1 MLMEQNQ
8 ARWGTSVVMGTVAGH
23 PCKVYA
29 RRPKSLAELL
39 LDSER
44 WEDREFIVQGSRR
57 LTGKQHLHTVARL
70 ANELRVRGLRQGDSV
85 LLLGYNHIEWLVAF
99 WAAHTLGAVAA
110 LGNAWWSDAEVEAA
124 ATLVKP
130 SMILMDRPVGKVD
143 TLAPA
148 CLRFADLR
156 HLSSDVDS
164 EKGQPTLELAEVDEE
179 APAVVIFSSGTT
191 GNAKGVVM
199 SHRCVIANVQN
210 ILSLT
215 SRLPSELPNDHK
227 GTVSLVSMPL
237 FHLAGMQIS
246 IMNML
251 CGGKL
256 VFLEGKFDPVT
267 VLRLIQD
274 ERVRS
279 WGSVPTMVSR
289 VIQHPDFANY
299 DTSSLSSV
307 QMGGAAI
314 PQALRE
320 EVRGAFP
327 KTSRRVG
334 SLYGLTEAGGVLA
347 AGSGADLEGRPGCVG
362 KPLPT
367 VEIEL
372 RNEDATGAGEI
383 VARAPSATSGYLGDP
398 TPIADAEGWVF
409 TGDIGRFDEEGR
421 LYIVGRSKDTII
433 RGGENVASVHVES
446 VLRTHPDVLDV
457 AVVPLP
463 HEDLGEE
470 VAAAIVVR
478 EGRDPQVNDLRQHAV
493 AHLAKFEVPS
503 RWWLRSSPFPT
514 NASGKVLK
522 REVIAHWPTS
532 EQNFQGNKS

>member
-1 MLMEQNQ
+1 MYSQ
-8 ARWGTSVVMGTVAGH
+8 
-23 PCKVYA
+23 
-29 RRPKSLAELL
+29 RPKSLAELL
-39 LDSER
+39 VDAKR
-44 WEDREFIVQGSRR
+44 WEDREFIVQGERR
-57 LTGKQHLHTVARL
+57 LTGAQHLRSIAHMANRL
-70 ANELRVRGLRQGDSV
+70 RERGLRQGDSV

-99 WAAHTLGAVAA
+99 WAAHTIGAVAA
-110 LGNAWWSDAEVEAA
+110 LGNAWWSDTEVEAA

-130 SMILMDRPVGKVD
+130 SMILTDRPLGKVD
-143 TLAPA
+143 ALAPT
-148 CLRFADLR
+148 CLRFAELR
-156 HLSSDVDS
+156 DVVSASSSDENEVNLDI
-164 EKGQPTLELAEVDEE
+164 AAVDEE
-179 APAVVIFSSGTT
+179 APALVIFSSGTT

-199 SHRCVIANVQN
+199 SHRSVIANIQN
-210 ILSLT
+210 ILMLT
-215 SRLPSELPNDHK
+215 GRLPSELPQGHT

-246 IMNML
+246 LMNML

-256 VFLEGKFDPVT
+256 VFLEGKFDPLT
-267 VLRLIQD
+267 VLRLI
-274 ERVRS
+274 EAEGVRS

-289 VIQHPDFANY
+289 VIQHPEFARFN
-299 DTSSLSSV
+299 TSSVSSV

-314 PQALRE
+314 PPALRD
-320 EVRGAFP
+320 EVRAAFP

-367 VEIEL
+367 VEIVL
-372 RNEDATGAGEI
+372 RNKDASGAGEI
-383 VARAPSATSGYLGDP
+383 AARAPSATSGYLGDP
-398 TPIADAEGWVF
+398 TPICDAEGWVL
-409 TGDIGRFDEEGR
+409 TGDIGRFDNNGF

-463 HEDLGEE
+463 HDDLGEE
-470 VAAAIVVR
+470 VAAAVVLR
-478 EGRDPQVNDLRQHAV
+478 EGRDATVSDLKLYAMSR
-493 AHLAKFEVPS
+493 LARFEVPS
-503 RWWLRSSPFPT
+503 RWWLRHDALPT

-522 REVIAHWPTS
+522 REVISRWQETEQEMKEGTS
-532 EQNFQGNKS
+532 